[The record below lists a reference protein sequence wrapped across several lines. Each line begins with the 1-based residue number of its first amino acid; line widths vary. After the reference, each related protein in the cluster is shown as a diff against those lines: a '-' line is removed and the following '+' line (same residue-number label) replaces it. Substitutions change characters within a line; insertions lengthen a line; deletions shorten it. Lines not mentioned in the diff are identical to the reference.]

1 MRKKLKT
8 FEVQLV
14 IESTSTYYIEAEGA
28 DEAREKAEER
38 FLEGA
43 EDENPS
49 CGWCSV
55 SHTNINEMV
64 PVKAKKGV
72 RK

>member
-43 EDENPS
+43 EDENPAS
-49 CGWCSV
+49 GWCSV
-55 SHTNINEMV
+55 SHANIAEMR
-64 PVKAKKGV
+64 PDGEAK
-72 RK
+72 